1 MLTFIFRRTL
11 LLILTLFFIS
21 IVTFAVIELPPGDY
35 LTSYEAILAAGG
47 DPVDKEE
54 LNALRRQFGLDK
66 PLPLRYLQWLTNVLQ
81 GNFGLSFEWNKPV
94 GELIWE
100 RLALT
105 ITISLGTLLFTWIV
119 GFAIGVYSAV
129 NQYSIGDYVF
139 TTLGFIGLGL
149 PNFLIALVI
158 LWYAF
163 DQFDLKLSGLFSQ
176 EYQSAPW
183 SLAKVWDML
192 KHLWLPLI
200 ILGTAGTAGMI
211 RVMRANLLDEL
222 NKPYVETARSKGL
235 AEWRLIYKYPVRI
248 ALNPFIST
256 VGWALPNLISGS
268 IIVSVV
274 LSLPTTGPMLLRAL
288 LNQDMYLA
296 ASFLLILSVLT
307 VIGTLISDILLA
319 LLDPRIR
326 MEDQ

>member
-1 MLTFIFRRTL
+1 MLQFIIRRTL
-11 LLILTLFFIS
+11 LLIPTLFCIS

-35 LTSYEAILAAGG
+35 LTSYAAILAAGG
-47 DPVDKEE
+47 DPVDEQT
-54 LNALRRQFGLDK
+54 LIALRRQFGLDK
-66 PLPLRYLQWLTNVLQ
+66 PVHLRYLQWVTNVMR
-81 GNFGLSFEWNKPV
+81 GDFGFSFEWNRPV
-94 GELIWE
+94 SELIWE

-105 ITISLGTLLFTWIV
+105 VAISLSTLLFTWIM
-119 GFAIGVYSAV
+119 GFVIGVYSAV
-129 NQYSIGDYVF
+129 NQYSIGDYIF

-149 PNFLIALVI
+149 PNFLIALVVI
-158 LWYAF
+158 WYAF
-163 DQFDLKLSGLFSQ
+163 DQFNLKLSGLFSQ
-176 EYQSAPW
+176 EFQSAEW

-192 KHLWLPLI
+192 KHLWLPVI
-200 ILGTAGTAGMI
+200 ILGTAGTAEMI
-211 RVMRANLLDEL
+211 RTMRANLLDEL

-235 AEWRLIYKYPVRI
+235 TEQRLVYKYPVRV

-256 VGWALPNLISGS
+256 VGWILPNLISGS

-274 LSLPTTGPMLLRAL
+274 LSLPTTGPMMLRAL
-288 LNQDMYLA
+288 LNQDMFLA
-296 ASFLLILSVLT
+296 ASFLLMLSVLT